1 MTYDYFANTP
11 EAAAKRLERAQLR
24 HQQQPDPLRERVR
37 LYQLWHES
45 ARYWPAFNTH
55 TPVSSV
61 YRQPG
66 LRRRAALPSV
76 RQHLQAKADHRK
88 AMHAA
93 ARREAAE
100 QNAQAAALAKAG
112 PMPLFE
118 GMPA

>member
-1 MTYDYFANTP
+1 MTYDYFASTP
-11 EAAAKRLERAQLR
+11 EAASKRLERAQLR

-45 ARYWPAFNTH
+45 AKYWPAFNTR

-76 RQHLQAKADHRK
+76 RQYLQAKADNHK
-88 AMHAA
+88 ALQAA
-93 ARREAAE
+93 ARREAA
-100 QNAQAAALAKAG
+100 AQYAQEAALAKAG
-112 PMPLFE
+112 PMPLFD
-118 GMPA
+118 GVAA